1 MANLGRLN
9 EGCQVKDL
17 WAFSS
22 DKFNGES
29 QVYDDNDGDDDYSP
43 RRRRPDNY
51 GAIGT
56 GRAESGTA

>member
-9 EGCQVKDL
+9 EGSQVKDL

-29 QVYDDNDGDDDYSP
+29 QVGWRSNRSGS
-43 RRRRPDNY
+43 
-51 GAIGT
+51 
-56 GRAESGTA
+56 GRIRNSMIKLTNLTSYIS

>member
-9 EGCQVKDL
+9 EGFQVKDL

-29 QVYDDNDGDDDYSP
+29 QVYDDDDGDDDYSP
-43 RRRRPDNY
+43 RLDMEQSERVGPNPEQHDLTN
-51 GAIGT
+51 
-56 GRAESGTA
+56 